1 VLDLATS
8 LVGAVTRGEIRAVYQ
23 PQIDLRTGRLVAVE
37 ALCRWQHSQL
47 GVIPPDQFIPV
58 AEDAGF
64 IHEIGVFMAEQ
75 ACAALDEWPI
85 DVSVNVSPAQLETP
99 DFTEWL
105 RGCLGAK
112 PGRARR
118 MTLEVTESRPIN
130 DLAPL
135 LRRLEP
141 LRALGVGIA
150 LDDFGTG
157 HSSVKQLKR
166 LHGTEV
172 KLDRSLVA
180 DDSPAVYDRMAALV
194 ELAHRSGI
202 RVVAEGI
209 ETDADLDR
217 ARALGCDRG
226 QGYLLGRPVRR
237 EEISRLLRGHPP
249 RWL

>member
-1 VLDLATS
+1 MLDLATS
-8 LVGAVTRGEIRAVYQ
+8 LVGAVTRGEIRAAYQ
-23 PQIDLRTGRLVAVE
+23 PQVDLRSGRVVAVE

-47 GVIPPDQFIPV
+47 GVVPPDQFIPV

-64 IHEIGVFMAEQ
+64 IHEIGRFMAEQ
-75 ACAALDEWPI
+75 AIGALADWPI

-99 DFTEWL
+99 AFTEWL
-105 RGCLGAK
+105 RATLARTGGLGA
-112 PGRARR
+112 RL
-118 MTLEVTESRPIN
+118 TLEITESRPIS

-135 LRRLEP
+135 LRRLQP
-141 LRALGVGIA
+141 LRRLGVGIA

-172 KLDRSLVA
+172 KLDRSLVCDPRTEVFDRLA
-180 DDSPAVYDRMAALV
+180 AVV
-194 ELAHRSGI
+194 ELAHRAGI

-209 ETDADLDR
+209 ETDADLAR

-226 QGYLLGRPVRR
+226 QGYLLARPMPRDEVT
-237 EEISRLLRGHPP
+237 RLLRQPP